1 MSQAAI
7 AAKTAYI
14 LRLAV
19 PERARIARPAGS
31 RVQG

>member
-7 AAKTAYI
+7 AAKTAYV

-19 PERARIARPAGS
+19 SERVRPAGPVGS